1 MTLIRTLVLI
11 LFTVSATLAADPKPE
26 PNIIKGRVI
35 DAASQPIVGAVVNA
49 DHALRYNANIQ
60 ARTGKDGMY
69 RLKVPAGPYRVTA
82 KLTRD
87 FLDVRYTFDLHPEM
101 PDDVNGD
108 EGAVRDFT
116 WRLSGRRPPPSDG
129 FYGGLVVAYT
139 RPGDF
144 SVQISDIEL
153 SLTPDGKLID
163 GSNGKSITGKLV
175 STGDGFALRDVPVGN
190 YKITARHVAKGE
202 AAAPLQVRVR
212 NTGEFV
218 ANVTTTILAPYGGN
232 LPIHKVEI
240 EVNKP

>member
-1 MTLIRTLVLI
+1 MTLIRTVVLI
-11 LFTVSATLAADPKPE
+11 LFTCSVTLAADPKPE

-35 DAASQPIVGAVVNA
+35 DSAGQPIAGVVVNA
-49 DHALRYNANIQ
+49 DHTLRYNANIQ
-60 ARTGKDGMY
+60 ARSGKDGTY

-87 FLDVRYTFDLHPEM
+87 FLDVRYGFDLHPET

-108 EGAVRDFT
+108 EGAIRDFT
-116 WRLSGRRPPPSDG
+116 WRLTGRRLPPADG

-144 SVQISDIEL
+144 SLQISDIEL
-153 SLTPDGKLID
+153 TLTPDGKLVD
-163 GSNGKSITGKLV
+163 GSNGKPITGKLV

-190 YKITARHVAKGE
+190 YKIAARHVPKGE
-202 AAAPLQVRVR
+202 TAAPLHVRVR
-212 NTGEFV
+212 NTGEFA
-218 ANVTTTILAPYGGN
+218 ANVTTPILAPYGGN
-232 LPIHKVEI
+232 LAIHKVEI